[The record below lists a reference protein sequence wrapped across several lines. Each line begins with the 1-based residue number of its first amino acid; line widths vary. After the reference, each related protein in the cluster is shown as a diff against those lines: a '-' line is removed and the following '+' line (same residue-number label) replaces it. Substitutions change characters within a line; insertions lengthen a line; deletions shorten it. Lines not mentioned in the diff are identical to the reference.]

1 MKSTFNVLFFIRR
14 DKKRKDGTCPIM
26 CRITIDGVE
35 ARFNTKV
42 YVKDSKWNVKANRIS
57 GNNTESRSLNARL
70 DDIKA
75 SLYRIYHEVQR
86 FNVATPEIIKNEF
99 LGFDESGDTI
109 LGIYTKHI
117 QNIHELIGI
126 SITKVTV
133 QRYRAARNH
142 LAEFIKMK
150 YHVSDIA
157 VKSINDMFIRD
168 FEVYLLSQARMSNN
182 TMSKSM
188 QYLKKMINIAINN
201 GFIVQNPFA
210 NYKIKFKK
218 VDRGYLTEE
227 ELNSLIEKTMP
238 VQRLEQ
244 VRDIFVFSCF
254 TGLAYIDVKELT
266 KKHLRTGFDGNTW
279 IMTKRSKSNVN
290 VNVPLM
296 DIPKKIIQKYEDTI
310 VDDKVLPVLSNQK
323 MNAYLK
329 EIGDLCGIDKN
340 LTFHLARHTFATT
353 VTLLKG
359 IPIETVSKMLGHT
372 NIQTTQIYARITN
385 EKISTDMRGLSAK
398 FNDSE
403 KLFG

>member
-35 ARFNTKV
+35 SRFNTKV
-42 YVKDSKWNVKANRIS
+42 YVKDSRWNVKANRIS
-57 GNNTESRSLNARL
+57 GNNAESRNLNARL

-99 LGFDESGDTI
+99 LGFDESGETI
-109 LGIYTKHI
+109 LDIYTKHI

-201 GFIVQNPFA
+201 GFVVHNPFA

-227 ELNSLIEKTMP
+227 ELKRLIEKTMP

-254 TGLAYIDVKELT
+254 TGLVYIDVKELT
-266 KKHLRTGFDGNTW
+266 KKHLRTGY
-279 IMTKRSKSNVN
+279 KS
-290 VNVPLM
+290 
-296 DIPKKIIQKYEDTI
+296 
-310 VDDKVLPVLSNQK
+310 S
-323 MNAYLK
+323 
-329 EIGDLCGIDKN
+329 
-340 LTFHLARHTFATT
+340 
-353 VTLLKG
+353 
-359 IPIETVSKMLGHT
+359 S
-372 NIQTTQIYARITN
+372 
-385 EKISTDMRGLSAK
+385 
-398 FNDSE
+398 
-403 KLFG
+403 